1 MTNPN
6 AEAQRRWRE
15 RQKTKKKEGLTRA
28 SSTSDI
34 FQAPF
39 YESLPEDY
47 EFSSDFADAF
57 ELMGLPTPEF
67 KDDRGPESFSLDAGA
82 EDARVFAQSRRSL
95 GRAEIMIGAL
105 ISAAVD
111 LAAHVNAFKRREIQG
126 RLKELATSDLTDTE
140 AKANALA
147 EAARLNRMLE
157 QLDKQVRWTFPQWK
171 EAS

>member
-6 AEAQRRWRE
+6 AEAQRRWRQ
-15 RQKTKKKEGLTRA
+15 RQKTKKKEALTRA
-28 SSTSDI
+28 SSTSNV

-39 YESLPEDY
+39 HESLPEDY

-57 ELMGLPTPEF
+57 ELIGLPTPEF

-82 EDARVFAQSRRSL
+82 EDAGVFTQTRRSL

-111 LAAHVNAFKRREIQG
+111 LAAHVNAFKRSEIQQ
-126 RLKELATSDLTDTE
+126 RLDELARSELTDTE

-171 EAS
+171 VAS